1 MTKNVFMVEFLFN
14 FSDEISELVPVGI
27 FSSEA
32 MARTIAFDKAEE
44 LKDKEGISSMFI
56 TKFELDKDGTME
68 LVEEY
73 YFNN

>member
-1 MTKNVFMVEFLFN
+1 MQKEVFMVEFLFD
-14 FSDEISELVPVGI
+14 FEDATELRPVGI

-44 LKDKEGISSMFI
+44 LRDEEGISSMFI
-56 TKFELDKDGTME
+56 TKFGLDKDGTME

>member
-1 MTKNVFMVEFLFN
+1 MQ
-14 FSDEISELVPVGI
+14 
-27 FSSEA
+27 A

-44 LKDKEGISSMFI
+44 LKDEEGISSMFI
-56 TKFELDKDGTME
+56 TKFELDKDGKME

>member
-1 MTKNVFMVEFLFN
+1 MQKEVFMVEFLFD
-14 FSDEISELVPVGI
+14 FEDATELRPVGI
-27 FSSEA
+27 FSTEA

-44 LKDKEGISSMFI
+44 LKDEEGISSMFI